1 MAEQHSL
8 QTAFSVLRE
17 EQFALL
23 KEAIMPTPQV
33 RKTFRKYVIQLVLA
47 TDIANPERMQ
57 ICRSKWVEAFE
68 RSSTGNAEPEQ
79 MKPKAVEL
87 QVAAQPTG
95 TELRNSGTSNAS
107 ANSTSGRRHTL
118 YSSAKSK
125 RMLETAK
132 LGIRFSVLLSG
143 QIFEAYA
150 NNDVG
155 QLLLQRD
162 AVTDLIM
169 NVADVAH
176 TMQKFSTFL
185 RWNEQLYIELFNA
198 YHEGRISNDPTEGWY
213 QNQINFFGKY
223 VIPLAKRMDKC
234 RICGCKSPIFLYF
247 AMENKRKWVEEGQAI
262 TAEMVEKV
270 GKACLLV
277 EYPQTGDNEQA
288 LPNDE
293 ASDES

>member
-1 MAEQHSL
+1 VAEQHSL
-8 QTAFSVLRE
+8 QTAFSVLQE

-47 TDIANPERMQ
+47 TDISNPERMQ
-57 ICRSKWVEAFE
+57 ICRSKWAEAFE
-68 RSSTGNAEPEQ
+68 RSSTVTTEMEQ
-79 MKPKAVEL
+79 IKPKAGDV
-87 QVAAQPTG
+87 QVFNQTTD
-95 TELRNSGTSNAS
+95 TELRNSATSNAS
-107 ANSTSGRRHTL
+107 TGSINGRRHTL
-118 YSSAKSK
+118 YTSAKSK
-125 RMLETAK
+125 RILETAK

-150 NNDVG
+150 NNDIG

-176 TMQKFSTFL
+176 TMQNFSTFL
-185 RWNEQLYIELFNA
+185 KWNQQLYIELFNA
-198 YHEGRISNDPTEGWY
+198 YHEGRISNDPTKGWY
-213 QNQINFFGKY
+213 QNQINFFVNY
-223 VIPLAKRMDKC
+223 IIPLAKRMDKC

-247 AMENKRKWVEEGQAI
+247 AMENKRKWMEEGQAI

-277 EYPQTGDNEQA
+277 EHDIEQT
-288 LPNDE
+288 LPNDQ
-293 ASDES
+293 ASDET